1 MIDSI
6 IWLLVGTGVGGL
18 IGLAFGML
26 LAGGSIEDLFR
37 EEDLEDVLDDE
48 FQDQR

>member
-26 LAGGSIEDLFR
+26 LAGGSVEDLFSK
-37 EEDLEDVLDDE
+37 EDLEDILDDE
-48 FQDQR
+48 LQD